1 MFVNNKAIQRN
12 VIREQRAKICFPIIN
27 RGRLWYDRLTEE
39 QVAELRDWYSA
50 WLDAPDTLI
59 VPKTPEWVNLK
70 TTEEEILL

>member
-1 MFVNNKAIQRN
+1 MFINNEAMERN
-12 VIREQRAKICFPIIN
+12 TIRELRNKICFPIIN
-27 RGRLWYDRLTEE
+27 RGRLWYDRLTDE

-50 WLDAPDTLI
+50 WLNAPETLI

>member
-1 MFVNNKAIQRN
+1 MFVNDKAIQRN
-12 VIREQRAKICFPIIN
+12 VIRKSRAEICFPIIN

-70 TTEEEILL
+70 TAEEEILL

>member
-1 MFVNNKAIQRN
+1 MFVNDKTVQQN
-12 VIREQRAKICFPIIN
+12 VIREQRNKICFPIIN

-59 VPKTPEWVNLK
+59 APKTPEWVNLK

>member
-1 MFVNNKAIQRN
+1 MFVNKKAIERN
-12 VIREQRAKICFPIIN
+12 VIREQRNKICFPIIN
-27 RGRLWYDRLTEE
+27 RGRLWYDRLTDE

-50 WLDAPDTLI
+50 WLDAPETLA

>member
-1 MFVNNKAIQRN
+1 MFVNDKAIQRN

-50 WLDAPDTLI
+50 WLDAPETLT